1 MVPTTG
7 PPRDITQTGG
17 GGGAEK
23 DTLFGF
29 LGGGD
34 AVSGAGDVRC
44 GRMWPGRVDINPCS
58 HTSSEPSG
66 QRRALGPRRGTQVL
80 EALPVKL
87 KVKSPRN
94 LSHIHA
100 LPVIVAILT
109 SHVPLVIVS
118 NTAWGVSRVRPL
130 NENFRYPMW
139 WKSSRK
145 DICHPPGPRR
155 RSGPRL
161 PRKPREPAREKP
173 TFSSAVT
180 HHCWLAARLEGE
192 KVSGPRPRCRGAGK
206 SERSVGRIPF
216 VSLRESLGGT

>member
-58 HTSSEPSG
+58 LPVSPAVSG
-66 QRRALGPRRGTQVL
+66 VRSDLKRGTQ
-80 EALPVKL
+80 ALKASPVKL

-94 LSHIHA
+94 LSHTHA
-100 LPVIVAILT
+100 LPVTVAILT
-109 SHVPLVIVS
+109 SYLPPVILS
-118 NTAWGVSRVRPL
+118 CTIWDVSRTRPL
-130 NENFRYPMW
+130 SENFRCPVEDVVDVESKGMY
-139 WKSSRK
+139 
-145 DICHPPGPRR
+145 HTLGPRR
-155 RSGPRL
+155 RSRPR
-161 PRKPREPAREKP
+161 PSNKPHEPTREKP
-173 TFSSAVT
+173 TFSSTVT
-180 HHCWLAARLEGE
+180 H
-192 KVSGPRPRCRGAGK
+192 RC
-206 SERSVGRIPF
+206 
-216 VSLRESLGGT
+216 